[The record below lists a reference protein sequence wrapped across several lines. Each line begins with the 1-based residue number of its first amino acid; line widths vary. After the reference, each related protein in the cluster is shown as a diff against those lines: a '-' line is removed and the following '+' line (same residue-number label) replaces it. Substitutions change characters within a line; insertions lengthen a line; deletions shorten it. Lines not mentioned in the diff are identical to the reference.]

1 MQLTLGRDIGIVM
14 AKGVVLGVLSTIF
27 ILPSLLMFFDKTIEK
42 YKHKTILNELHKVPR
57 FVMRHYKKIL
67 VAFVLIFIPFGYG
80 QAHTNVYYDLISGM
94 PGDLRVSLGQIS

>member
-42 YKHKTILNELHKVPR
+42 YKHKTILNELHRVPR
-57 FVMRHYKKIL
+57 FVIHHYKKNSCCL
-67 VAFVLIFIPFGYG
+67 CV
-80 QAHTNVYYDLISGM
+80 DLHSVWIWSGTYKY
-94 PGDLRVSLGQIS
+94 LL